1 MKKRDLISLYNAF
14 IKVEGKPFSV
24 KFSYFV
30 AKNKVLLKDEITAL
44 EEAGK
49 PDPKFSEFDAERV
62 KLASDVADRDE
73 NGRPKVQNNNFTIT
87 EKVDEFRKGLDAL
100 REKYSKTIIDQE
112 KSVKEFE
119 DILNEDFNYKGTKID
134 FKNIPDEIEPSFL
147 EILIVADLIIEEQQE

>member
-1 MKKRDLISLYNAF
+1 MKKKDLISLYNALK
-14 IKVEGKPFSV
+14 KVEGKQFSV

-44 EEAGK
+44 EEAAK
-49 PDPKFSEFDAERV
+49 PNPKFLEFDEKRV
-62 KLASDVADRDE
+62 KLASDMADRDE
-73 NGRPKVQNNNFTIT
+73 NGKPKVQNNSFTIT
-87 EKVDEFRKGLDAL
+87 EKFNKFREELDAL
-100 REKYSKTIIDQE
+100 RKKYNQDIIDQE

-147 EILIVADLIIEEQQE
+147 EILIVADLITEEQKE